1 MSEQASAVIKL
12 TKSEIEYTIIALVL
26 AEETSFTLSQT
37 DYGNM
42 FNKLRKDFIKV
53 KDLIIEKEGEHEKNK
68 IRKDADQNRCNKETC

>member
-12 TKSEIEYTIIALVL
+12 TKSEIEYNIIALVL

-42 FNKLRKDFIKV
+42 FNKLKKDFIKV
-53 KDLIIEKEGEHEKNK
+53 KDLIIEKEEEHEKNRV
-68 IRKDADQNRCNKETC
+68 RKNTN

>member
-68 IRKDADQNRCNKETC
+68 IRKDADQNR

>member
-68 IRKDADQNRCNKETC
+68 IRKDTDQNR

>member
-1 MSEQASAVIKL
+1 MSEQTSAVIKL
-12 TKSEIEYTIIALVL
+12 TKSEIEYNIIALVL

-53 KDLIIEKEGEHEKNK
+53 KNLIIEKEEEHEENK
-68 IRKDADQNRCNKETC
+68 IRKNTNQSRSNN

>member
-42 FNKLRKDFIKV
+42 FNKLRKDFISENFLNSGMSV
-53 KDLIIEKEGEHEKNK
+53 NFEIVFSSAE
-68 IRKDADQNRCNKETC
+68 

>member
-68 IRKDADQNRCNKETC
+68 IRKDANQNR

>member
-12 TKSEIEYTIIALVL
+12 TKSEIEYNIIALVL

-42 FNKLRKDFIKV
+42 FNKLKKDFIKV
-53 KDLIIEKEGEHEKNK
+53 KDLIIEKEQEHEKNRV
-68 IRKDADQNRCNKETC
+68 RKNTN